1 MSSSRGL
8 SICYD
13 IMDYHDGLLYTII
26 EGRIDGKKER
36 GSKRHPMLDDIMEKE
51 VWQHEKN
58 IQ

>member
-1 MSSSRGL
+1 
-8 SICYD
+8 
-13 IMDYHDGLLYTII
+13 MDYHDGLLYTII